1 MYLYIYIRFKC
12 SDRNVTTVG
21 FYLVEAKCEP
31 RWKLIEKLPLIFYE
45 HIPHSLISR
54 SNTIKRLAKYF
65 LTFISIRSVSRGV
78 KNELEIQWI
87 LKTNSTN
94 AKYFK
99 TNRINIGGNILCLNL
114 ALPGY
119 LAVTAKISR
128 NRRKFKFWNFQKLS
142 CGG

>member
-78 KNELEIQWI
+78 KMNLRYNEFWKPTQPMPNIWKLIE
-87 LKTNSTN
+87 STLVGT
-94 AKYFK
+94 FCVS
-99 TNRINIGGNILCLNL
+99 I
-114 ALPGY
+114 
-119 LAVTAKISR
+119 
-128 NRRKFKFWNFQKLS
+128 
-142 CGG
+142 